1 MSENQ
6 LKLNPDKT
14 HKPTVGTQQ
23 RINRPENTV
32 KVLMQ
37 GFAIE
42 ESEQKHETV
51 LGIDVQNNLK
61 WDVYISKLRG
71 KLKKRIAGIYKLRNL
86 VPFNTLS
93 IICQGWFKSV
103 LVYCLPLFGGCG
115 EGNIDDLQVIQNKLA
130 RLVTFSEPREH
141 RDTMYNTLQWM
152 TIRQL
157 ICYHTLVTIF
167 RIRIHKEP
175 EHFATKLLDENRNG
189 RIIIPHSNL
198 TVYRKSFLYRGI
210 LVWNSLPEDIRCQQE
225 MSKFKIDAK
234 EWILQNVNRF
244 H

>member
-1 MSENQ
+1 M
-6 LKLNPDKT
+6 
-14 HKPTVGTQQ
+14 GTQQ

-32 KVLMQ
+32 NVSME

-61 WDVYISKLRG
+61 WDIYISKLRG

-115 EGNIDDLQVIQNKLA
+115 EGNIDDLQVIQNKLQD
-130 RLVTFSEPREH
+130 L
-141 RDTMYNTLQWM
+141 
-152 TIRQL
+152 
-157 ICYHTLVTIF
+157 
-167 RIRIHKEP
+167 
-175 EHFATKLLDENRNG
+175 
-189 RIIIPHSNL
+189 
-198 TVYRKSFLYRGI
+198 
-210 LVWNSLPEDIRCQQE
+210 
-225 MSKFKIDAK
+225 
-234 EWILQNVNRF
+234 
-244 H
+244 